1 MLQNLAQIESEF
13 ARLSLDDQIHL
24 VERLVRTIRQRAAQ
38 PLASDADLA
47 RMASDPD
54 IQRKLAAA
62 NDAFADAELDGLD
75 ETL

>member
-24 VERLVRTIRQRAAQ
+24 VERLVRTIRQRTAP
-38 PLASDADLA
+38 PLVSDADLA
-47 RMASDPD
+47 LMASDPE
-54 IQRKLAAA
+54 IQRELAEVQAE
-62 NDAFADAELDGLD
+62 FAVAELDGLD